1 MGTKQKQPAVPL
13 PQSEQPGPVKR
24 RRTSAIPPDLRVPR
38 PSLDARDEAKR
49 AAPSTSCAAAVPTPA
64 SNELQVIQT
73 LSVASNLSIPSKEA
87 GQDASS
93 FGTAYRFT
101 IDGLVQLVDLLKQLD
116 ERAKVEPQAPTATT
130 RPEQH
135 QDQPASRAGGA
146 ADPGALGP
154 SGSNRPASPNRD
166 EEAIA

>member
-1 MGTKQKQPAVPL
+1 
-13 PQSEQPGPVKR
+13 
-24 RRTSAIPPDLRVPR
+24 VPR
-38 PSLDARDEAKR
+38 PSLDARDEAKC
-49 AAPSTSCAAAVPTPA
+49 AAPSTSCAAALTPS

-166 EEAIA
+166 EEAIAL

>member
-116 ERAKVEPQAPTATT
+116 ERAKVEPQASTATT
-130 RPEQH
+130 RPEQD
-135 QDQPASRAGGA
+135 QDQPASRAGSS